1 MTSPLPAA
9 ELEAQAIVI
18 DGAAVSPARAL
29 ELESV
34 LRAGRRF
41 GLARKL
47 LARAAADPDL
57 AAQPALRKA
66 IARKRSLNTYKD
78 PDLAAAPRLDEAMRI
93 LGEVEDLATAT
104 DTETLGLAGSI
115 EKARWRLTSRERH
128 LTASLAYYRRGYL
141 QGVATDRGY
150 TAINAAFVLD
160 LLAAID
166 IGAGLP
172 ADDLSG
178 SARQRL
184 AQAREIR
191 SEILRVLPNVGATE
205 DWWFLVTLAE
215 AHIGLGDFQAARPW
229 LQRAAALPGVPD
241 WEQEATARQ
250 LATLLRAMEQSGR
263 LEGPEAKAQ
272 ARQSLRELLGS
283 NADAVESVVRGKVG
297 LGLSGGGFR
306 ASFYHVGLLAR
317 LAELDLLRHV
327 EYLSCV
333 SGGSIVG
340 AHYYL
345 EVRKLLS
352 EKRDADIVRQDYIDI
367 VARIER
373 DFFEGVAT
381 NIRARIGAEWLT
393 NLKMIFVPSYSR
405 TLRVGALYESEIYS
419 KVQDADGI
427 AGRERWLNDLKIS
440 PLGEVDDFSPKQ
452 HNWRR
457 QNKVPVLVLNAT
469 SLNTGHN
476 WQFTASWMGEPPAGI
491 DAEVD
496 ANYRLRRL
504 YYSDAPEG
512 HQRVRLGHA
521 VAASAC
527 VPGIFEPLTLADIYE
542 RTVQPGDKKVRPLV
556 RLVDG
561 GVHDNQGVSSLLEQ
575 DCSVMLIS
583 DASGQMESQDTPSS
597 SLIGV
602 PLRTSSI
609 LQSRVRASQYE
620 DLASRRDGGLLSGF
634 MFVHLKKGLEGL
646 PVDWIGST
654 DPSPPAGT
662 DPLLPYGV
670 QRIVQTKLAGVRT
683 DLDSFSEVEA
693 TALMAT
699 GYLTTAQA
707 LTQPILGF
715 EVPPQPRANWGFLA
729 IEPLLKDSTPDSPL
743 MKQLAVASQVFFK
756 IWLLERRLQLLAG
769 VVAFVTLAVVGYLAL
784 AHWVDPIA
792 TVTVKTVA
800 LAGLTA
806 VLSLLGLTG
815 IARIVDYRK
824 TAADILIGLGMASF
838 GFLLARLHLHVF
850 DKMFLWQGRLSR
862 FVPGAKPTG
871 K

>member
-1 MTSPLPAA
+1 MTSPLSAA

-29 ELESV
+29 ELDAV
-34 LRAGRRF
+34 LRSGRRF

-47 LARAAADPDL
+47 LARAAADPGL
-57 AAQPALRKA
+57 AQQPALRRA
-66 IARKRSLNTYKD
+66 IARKRCLSTYKD
-78 PDLAAAPRLDEAMRI
+78 PDLAAAARLDEAWRI
-93 LGEVEDLATAT
+93 LSEVEDLASTT

-115 EKARWRLTSRERH
+115 EKARWALGSRQRH
-128 LTASLAYYRRGYL
+128 LTAALAYYHRGYL
-141 QGVATDRGY
+141 QGVATDGGY
-150 TAINAAFVLD
+150 TAINAAFMLD
-160 LLAAID
+160 LLAALD
-166 IGAGLP
+166 IGSGGP
-172 ADDLSG
+172 ADDVSG
-178 SARQRL
+178 SARLRL

-191 SEILRVLPNVGATE
+191 SEIVRVLPTAGLKE
-205 DWWFLVTLAE
+205 DWWFLATLGE
-215 AHIGLGDFQAARPW
+215 ACIGLGDFQAARPW
-229 LQRAAALPGVPD
+229 LKRAAALPGVPD
-241 WEQEATARQ
+241 WEHEATARQ
-250 LATLLRAMEQSGR
+250 LVALLRAMAQTGR
-263 LEGPEAKAQ
+263 LEGPDARAQ
-272 ARQSLRELLGS
+272 ARQALHDLLGS
-283 NADAVESVVRGKVG
+283 NAAAVDSVVRGKVG

-352 EKRDADIVRQDYIDI
+352 EKRDTDIVRQDYIDI

-373 DFFEGVAT
+373 DFFEGVGS
-381 NIRARIGAEWLT
+381 NIRSRIGAEWLT

-405 TLRVGALYESEIYS
+405 TLRVGALYESEIYA
-419 KVQDADGI
+419 KVKDADGI
-427 AGRERWLNDLKIS
+427 AGKERWIDELKIQ
-440 PLGEVDDFSPKQ
+440 PLGEVDDFSPRQ

-469 SLNTGHN
+469 CLNTGHN

-496 ANYRLRRL
+496 ANFRLRRM

-527 VPGIFEPLTLADIYE
+527 VPGIFEPLTLPDLYE

-575 DCSVMLIS
+575 GCTVMLIS
-583 DASGQMESQDTPSS
+583 DASGQMENQDTPSS

-609 LQSRVRASQYE
+609 LQSRVRASQYQ
-620 DLASRRDGGLLSGF
+620 DLASRRDGSLLSGF
-634 MFVHLKKGLEGL
+634 MFIHLKKGLEGR

-654 DPSPPAGT
+654 DRTPPGDT

-693 TALMAT
+693 NALMAT
-699 GYLTTAQA
+699 GYLTTAHA
-707 LTQPILGF
+707 LSEPILGF
-715 EVPPQPRANWGFLA
+715 EVPQQPRAAWGFLA
-729 IEPLLKDSTPDSPL
+729 IEPLLRDPAADSPL
-743 MKQLAVASQVFFK
+743 LRQLSVASQVFFK
-756 IWLLERRLQLLAG
+756 IWLLTRRLQLLAG
-769 VVAFVTLAVVGYLAL
+769 VVAVVALAVAGYLAY

-792 TVTVKTVA
+792 TVTVQTLA

-815 IARIVDYRK
+815 IARVVDYRK
-824 TAADILIGLGMASF
+824 TAADILIGVGMASF

-850 DKMFLWQGRLSR
+850 DKMFLRQGRLSK
-862 FVPGAKPTG
+862 FVPTG
-871 K
+871 KSSRK